1 MRISGLA
8 SGIDTD
14 SMVKELMT
22 AARTPLNT
30 LNQKKQIV
38 EWQRESYREVNSKLV
53 DFRNN
58 KLSNYRLSQTMNT
71 QTAVVSGNTSA
82 VSAVAKNTANGI
94 AMSVVV
100 EKLATKSGIEKVLTI
115 PPQSKTDSDPQLA
128 DSNTTLGQLG
138 SGSTGDY
145 TVKING
151 QDFKF
156 SSTDTIASVVNKINS
171 NKDAKATAIFD
182 EVTGKLSITA
192 SEYGKAISFEESAIY
207 VSTNSSFMNLIGN
220 PEVASGQSAV
230 VHINGVKKTFP
241 SNTVEVNGVQL
252 TFNELSKDS
261 TGSTDPKDS
270 NGEIDIS
277 KLIPTVIKTEID
289 STKVVDTVKAFVQQ
303 YNDLLS
309 MLNTKTSEEK
319 YRTYQPL
326 TDDQKSEMSEDE
338 IEKWTAKAKS
348 GLLRNDDILRS
359 TVSSM
364 RSVITEYLGN
374 ASSMNLGTLGI
385 TTGTYSEGGKL
396 YLDEEKLKE
405 AVLSNPEGVLEL
417 FQGSAV
423 DSTDKGLFDKMYDKL
438 GDSLDKFATKAGTSK
453 YSADVTTAF
462 NTTSTMYNTLKDYD
476 KRIEALTT
484 KLDNLE
490 ERYYNQFTAMEKA
503 LSQLNNQS
511 SSLTSLFNTGN

>member
-30 LNQKKQIV
+30 LNQKKQVV

-58 KLSNYRLSQTMNT
+58 KLSNYRLAQTMNT
-71 QTAVVSGNTSA
+71 QTAVVSGNTNA
-82 VSAVAKNTANGI
+82 VTAVAKNNANGI
-94 AMSVVV
+94 SMKVVV
-100 EKLATKSGIEKVLTI
+100 EQLATKSGIEGELKT
-115 PPQSKTDSDPQLA
+115 SKGVA
-128 DSNTTLGQLG
+128 DSKTTLGSLENG
-138 SGSTGDY
+138 NSSSTY
-145 TVKING
+145 TVEINK
-151 QDFKF
+151 QKF
-156 SSTDTIASVVNKINS
+156 EFSGTDTIASVVSKINS
-171 NKDAKATAIFD
+171 NKDTKATAVFD
-182 EVTGKLSITA
+182 EVTGKLSIT
-192 SEYGKAISFEESAIY
+192 SNEFGKDISFDSG
-207 VSTNSSFMNLIGN
+207 SSSFMNLIN
-220 PEVASGQSAV
+220 STEVKGQKALV
-230 VHINGVKKTFP
+230 KINGVDKEYD

-261 TGSTDPKDS
+261 TGSI
-270 NGEIDIS
+270 N
-277 KLIPTVIKTEID
+277 PTVIKTEVD

-309 MLNTKTSEEK
+309 LLNTKTSEEK
-319 YRTYQPL
+319 YRTYTPL
-326 TDDQKSEMSEDE
+326 TDDQKEAMSEDE
-338 IEKWTAKAKS
+338 IEKWTEKAKS
-348 GLLRNDDILRS
+348 GLLKNDEILKS

-374 ASSMNLGTLGI
+374 ASSISLGSLGI

-396 YLDEEKLKE
+396 YLDEAKLKE

-423 DSTDKGLFDKMYDKL
+423 DSSDKGLFDKMYDKL

-453 YSADVTTAF
+453 YSADITAAF
-462 NTTSTMYNTLKDYD
+462 NTTSTMYKTLKDYD
-476 KRIEALTT
+476 KRIAAMTT

-511 SSLTSLFNTGN
+511 SSLTSLFNTGS